1 MKPVQPPGQALVSQ
15 GGFSEERAPTDEP
28 SDPSSRARLGSRR
41 DAATPPLS
49 DEPANDG
56 PANDGPANARDD
68 ARYDEG
74 VSVGQGAM
82 GEVRAVLDRKLG
94 RVVAK
99 KTARDDGPTAA
110 RLAREVAIVAS
121 LEHPGIVPLYDHG
134 EGPDGRPWYTMRLVR
149 GETLARVLAQTCDPA
164 GRLALVRRVAAAAQ
178 AVAAAHRADVVHRD
192 LKPSNVML
200 GEDGATLVVD
210 WGLARRADTEELPL
224 DQTSQTLAPR
234 LTVAG
239 SILGTLAFM
248 SPEQARGERVDAR
261 ADVFALGAILYEVLT
276 GRLAFPEGPL
286 VSELDLAPLSKAPPD
301 LTAVVRRALA
311 PLDARYPSAAELA
324 SDLERFLDGRLVE
337 AHHYSPLQRLSRLW
351 RARRATVLAA
361 VVAMLAIAAT
371 AAIAFVRVSS
381 ARDEAER
388 SDRRTREA
396 LARAD
401 ESNARLIV
409 RLASEHARAG
419 RRAEAERLLA
429 RAPMSDPEALGWRVA
444 FGNARPRI
452 QGARPI
458 PEECTSLVSRGHT
471 LACAGAGSIWVVDA
485 EGREAWRVASTAR
498 RVELAWAG
506 ATLLVASEK
515 GVEVLDVAGR
525 SILTHRVAVA
535 RGSLVG
541 SPDGAAAAV
550 AGAAVVHW
558 PTAAGEWLSLDPC
571 RGKPPNALA
580 LGPEGV
586 IAACDEVLVR
596 YRGAEERSR
605 EDLGLGSLTALHA
618 SEEALLV
625 GTRRGAVHRFEGD
638 TTRFE
643 NLGDTSVVR
652 VAPLGDWI
660 AVEYDARGVRLWH
673 PESGARETLPMR
685 DETLLSAT
693 RRELLTRADD
703 AIRSWSPGPPVAR
716 RIALGAGVSNL
727 DARDG
732 YVVAALRDGSIVL
745 LRGHDGRPL
754 AQSNVDDNLARWARV
769 FRGRVVA
776 QAAPPTDT
784 VLELSLSQLA
794 PLARWSAPPLGH
806 SLELDGALIGADHG
820 RVVVRLEPEGTHTLA
835 VLASNTV
842 DLAPGDGDLLWLG
855 DDGALAAVETGSTRA
870 LPEARGAHAVTGLGR
885 DVVLAFDDH
894 LELRRRDGVLRAR
907 AYVDSPVEELVACR
921 GGVAAAHID
930 GTVRFFDGQLRT
942 RAIHRAHDERASSLA
957 VDGDVVFSG
966 GWDGVVARHDLSA
979 LDQAAEVYAR
989 ELSGAW
995 GVE

>member
-15 GGFSEERAPTDEP
+15 GGFSEERTPVAEP
-28 SDPSSRARLGSRR
+28 SDASSRARLGSRR
-41 DAATPPLS
+41 HAGTPP
-49 DEPANDG
+49 PNDG
-56 PANDGPANARDD
+56 HASDGHANHGHANARDD

-74 VSVGQGAM
+74 IPVGQGAM

-110 RLAREVAIVAS
+110 RLAREAAIVAS
-121 LEHPGIVPLYDHG
+121 LEHPGIVPLYDQG
-134 EGPDGRPWYTMRLVR
+134 EGADGRPWYTMRLVR
-149 GETLARVLAQTCDPA
+149 GETLARVLAQTFDHA

-178 AVAAAHRADVVHRD
+178 AVAAAHRADVLHRD

-210 WGLARRADTEELPL
+210 WGLARQADTEELPL
-224 DQTSQTLAPR
+224 DQTSQTPAPR
-234 LTVAG
+234 LTTAG
-239 SILGTLAFM
+239 AILGTLAFM
-248 SPEQARGERVDAR
+248 SPEQARGERIDAR

-337 AHHYSPLQRLSRLW
+337 AHHYSPLQHLSRLW
-351 RARRATVLAA
+351 RVRRATVLAA
-361 VVAMLAIAAT
+361 LVAMLAVAAT

-388 SDRRTREA
+388 SERRAREA

-401 ESNARLIV
+401 ESNARLVV

-429 RAPMSDPEALGWRVA
+429 RAPVSDPEALGWRVA
-444 FGNARPRI
+444 FGSGRPRMNR
-452 QGARPI
+452 ARPI
-458 PEECTSLVSRGHT
+458 PEECASLVAREDT

-485 EGREAWRVASTAR
+485 EGREGWRVTSMAR

-506 ATLLVASEK
+506 TTLLVASEK
-515 GVEVLDVAGR
+515 GVEVLDAEGR
-525 SILTHRVAVA
+525 SVLTHRVAIA

-541 SPDGAAAAV
+541 APHGAAAAV

-571 RGKPPNALA
+571 RGKPPDALA
-580 LGPEGV
+580 LGTEGV
-586 IAACDEVLVR
+586 IAACGTVLVR
-596 YRGAEERSR
+596 YRRAEERSR
-605 EDLGLGSLTALHA
+605 EDLGLGPLTALDA
-618 SEEALLV
+618 AGEVLLV

-638 TTRFE
+638 STRFE
-643 NLGDTSVVR
+643 SLADATVVR
-652 VAPLGDWI
+652 VAQLDDWV
-660 AVEYDARGVRLWH
+660 AVEHDARGVSLWH

-685 DETLLSAT
+685 DERLLSAT
-693 RRELLTRADD
+693 RRELLTRGDD
-703 AIRSWSPGPPVAR
+703 ALRSWSPGPPVAR
-716 RIALGAGVSNL
+716 RIALAAGVSDL
-727 DARDG
+727 DAKEG
-732 YVVAALRDGSIVL
+732 YVVAALRDGSVVL
-745 LRGHDGRPL
+745 LGGHDGRPL
-754 AQSNVDDNLARWARV
+754 AQSNVDDHVARWARV
-769 FRGRVVA
+769 FHGRVVA
-776 QAAPPTDT
+776 QAAPPTDAA
-784 VLELSLSQLA
+784 LELSLSQLA
-794 PLARWSAPPLGH
+794 PLARWSAPPLRR
-806 SLELDGALIGADHG
+806 SLELEGALVGADHG
-820 RVVVRLEPEGTHTLA
+820 RGIVRLDPEGARTLA
-835 VLASNTV
+835 VMTSNTV

-855 DDGALAAVETGSTRA
+855 DDGALAALGTDRTRA
-870 LPEARGAHAVTGLGR
+870 LPEARGARAVTGLGR

-907 AYVDSPVEELVACR
+907 AYLDSPVEELVACR
-921 GGVAAAHID
+921 GGVATAHLD
-930 GTVRFFDGQLRT
+930 GTVRFFDGALRA
-942 RAIHRAHDERASSLA
+942 RAVHRAHDERASSLA
-957 VDGDVVFSG
+957 VDGDVLFSG
-966 GWDGVVARHDLSA
+966 GWDGVVARHDLTA
-979 LDQAAEVYAR
+979 LDQATVAYAR
-989 ELSGAW
+989 ELSEAW
-995 GVE
+995 GVD